1 MLTVVGIE
9 GKTGVSTLVHKAVRS
24 LSKLVSRTYVQT
36 CEKCLLTIN
45 ENIVVHKLCFCSGA
59 TDERSN
65 VWSLYQQ
72 YFGFKALRELLGLT
86 PSAHSKQIVNMALN
100 LTDNL
105 ELSNARL
112 SRAVCNVI

>member
-1 MLTVVGIE
+1 
-9 GKTGVSTLVHKAVRS
+9 
-24 LSKLVSRTYVQT
+24 
-36 CEKCLLTIN
+36 
-45 ENIVVHKLCFCSGA
+45 LCFYSGT

-72 YFGFKALRELLGLT
+72 YFGIEALRELLGLT
-86 PSAHSKQIVNMALN
+86 PSTQSKQIVKMALN